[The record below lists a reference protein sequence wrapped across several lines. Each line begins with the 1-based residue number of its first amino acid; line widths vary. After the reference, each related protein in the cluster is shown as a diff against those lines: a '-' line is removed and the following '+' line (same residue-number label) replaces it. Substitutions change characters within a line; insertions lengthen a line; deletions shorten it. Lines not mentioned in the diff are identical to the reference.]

1 MSFSRGILTLRHRF
15 PLAGKSSH
23 VFGILTG
30 QDNVTPE
37 NGLTASARRTIAW
50 RAVYSPGRANQ
61 RIGVSHLILRSEM
74 HSDVEQILFSIGD
87 EDILGALRIG
97 CTDGIGTFPELET
110 LGAADG
116 EGCEGQDERRNGG
129 VHEMEGGK

>member
-1 MSFSRGILTLRHRF
+1 
-15 PLAGKSSH
+15 
-23 VFGILTG
+23 
-30 QDNVTPE
+30 
-37 NGLTASARRTIAW
+37 
-50 RAVYSPGRANQ
+50 
-61 RIGVSHLILRSEM
+61 M

-97 CTDGIGTFPELET
+97 CTDGIGTLPELET
-110 LGAADG
+110 LGATDG